1 MLGLEPQ
8 STLPIVMPLDIHD
21 PSRRVYENVLEAMGN
36 TPLIRLT
43 KVTRGIRTPVYGKA
57 EYLQP
62 GGSVKDRIGLPIIE
76 QAEESGRLQPGGTVV
91 EATAGNTGTA
101 LAVAAAIK
109 GYRCVFVMP
118 DKMSLEKQRL
128 LKAFGARLVITPTAV
143 PPDHPDYYLN
153 TAKRIAEETPNAIFA
168 NQFYNRTNP
177 EAHYESTAPEIWE
190 QTRGKVTH
198 FVAGMGTGGTI
209 SGVGRYL
216 KEQNPDVRIV
226 GADPIGSILQEYL
239 ETGEIGEG
247 KTYMVEGI
255 GMDKIPATLDI
266 EYVDEI
272 RQVSDKRSFQTARR
286 LTREEGLFVGGS
298 TGTIVAVALELAREL
313 DDPDACVV
321 AMLCDL
327 GERYLSK
334 LHSDEWMREN
344 RMLEEEEVEVGY
356 LLEQKARGDA
366 PPLILIES
374 DATVREALDLME
386 KYNVSQ
392 IPVMEDEEQKGSLS
406 EGALLTRVLA
416 EPDSLD
422 QPLAAYLEEPFPAV
436 EEGASMK
443 AVVGHFTSG
452 ESALLVRRGGRYVG
466 ILTKFDVLHYLTNG
480 GGGG

>member
-1 MLGLEPQ
+1 M
-8 STLPIVMPLDIHD
+8 LPIVMPLDIHD
-21 PSRRVYENVLEAMGN
+21 PSEGVYESVLEAMGR
-36 TPLIRLT
+36 TPLVRLT

-57 EYLQP
+57 EYLNP
-62 GGSVKDRIGLPIIE
+62 GGSVKDRIGPRIVE
-76 QAEESGRLQPGGTVV
+76 EAERSGRLERGGTIV

-101 LAVAAAIK
+101 LAIAAAIK

-118 DKMSLEKQRL
+118 DKMSQEKQRL

-168 NQFYNRTNP
+168 NQFYNRANP
-177 EAHYESTAPEIWE
+177 EAHYDLTAPEIWE
-190 QTRGKVTH
+190 QTDGAITH

-216 KEQNPDVRIV
+216 KEKRPDVRVV
-226 GADPIGSILQEYL
+226 GADPEGSILKRYL

-255 GMDKIPATLDI
+255 GMDKIPGTLDI

-272 RQVSDKRSFQTARR
+272 RNVPDKRSFQMARR

-298 TGTIVAVALELAREL
+298 TGTIVTVALEIAREI

-334 LHSDEWMREN
+334 FHSDEWMREN
-344 RMLEEEEVEVGY
+344 RMLEEEEVGVGY
-356 LLEQKARGDA
+356 LLERKARSEA
-366 PPLILIES
+366 PALIMIES
-374 DATVREALDLME
+374 DASVREALSLME

-392 IPVMEDEEQKGSLS
+392 VPVMEGDEQRGSLS
-406 EGALLTRVLA
+406 EGALLTRVLS
-416 EPDSLD
+416 EPEALEK
-422 QPLAAYLEEPFPAV
+422 PLTDYLEDPFPAV
-436 EEGASMK
+436 DEESSMK
-443 AVVGHFTSG
+443 VVVGHFTSG
-452 ESALLVRRGGRYVG
+452 ESALLVRRGERYVG
-466 ILTKFDVLHYLTNG
+466 ILTKFDILHYLTNG
-480 GGGG
+480 GSGQEGR